1 MPRPAAGGCM
11 QPHIGNVS
19 PHTSTTAPTVPMKF
33 VIAAL
38 VIAASSV
45 AAQSLPPTSR
55 TVYRCED
62 GNKVLSSERFNRT
75 VRYEWLSQY
84 HWSDLEE
91 VRLYATDWMWMYNNE
106 RPNMA
111 LGGITPKQ
119 RLAMAA

>member
-1 MPRPAAGGCM
+1 
-11 QPHIGNVS
+11 
-19 PHTSTTAPTVPMKF
+19 MKF

-38 VIAASSV
+38 TIAASSV

-55 TVYRCED
+55 TVYRCEG
-62 GNKVLSSERFNRT
+62 GNKVFYSERFNRA

-91 VRLYATDWMWMYNNE
+91 VRLYATNWMWMYNNE
-106 RPNMA
+106 CPNMA
-111 LGGITPKQ
+111 LCGIPPKQ

>member
-1 MPRPAAGGCM
+1 
-11 QPHIGNVS
+11 
-19 PHTSTTAPTVPMKF
+19 MKF

-38 VIAASSV
+38 TIAASSV

-75 VRYEWLSQY
+75 VRYEWQSQY

-111 LGGITPKQ
+111 LSGITPKQ
-119 RLAMAA
+119 RLTMAA